1 MLDPKLAICDAA
13 KDYMED
19 LAQNFSLSVVLS
31 GVNKGISQA
40 ATVHLYQTAHA
51 SVKYIMSQ
59 FLERLSWMGKNS
71 PTTKGPLK

>member
-31 GVNKGISQA
+31 GVSKGISQA
-40 ATVHLYQTAHA
+40 ATVHLYQAAHA
-51 SVKYIMSQ
+51 SVKVYHESV
-59 FLERLSWMGKNS
+59 LGKIELDG
-71 PTTKGPLK
+71 KK